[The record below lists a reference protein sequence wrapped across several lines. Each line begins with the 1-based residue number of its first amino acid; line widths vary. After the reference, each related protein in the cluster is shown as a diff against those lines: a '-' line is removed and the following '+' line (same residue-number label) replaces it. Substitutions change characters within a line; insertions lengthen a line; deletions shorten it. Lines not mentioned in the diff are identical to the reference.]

1 MLTSETPFTLIL
13 LTVALLAY
21 FVVSLVPRVDRME
34 DGYRKFVALTTLG
47 IAYLVVISLLLF
59 VVEDLAEAGSVETTL
74 SIAVFA
80 FLLLGLTFLYDVFDD
95 WLRLFVDP
103 EFHTW
108 VQLSMALAVVV
119 LLVVFFV
126 LAP

>member
-1 MLTSETPFTLIL
+1 MVLI
-13 LTVALLAY
+13 TVVLIAY
-21 FVVSLVPRVDRME
+21 FLVSLVPRTDRMV

-47 IAYLVVISLLLF
+47 ISYLVIISLLLF
-59 VVEDLAEAGSVETTL
+59 VVEGLAETGSVETTL

-80 FLLLGLTFLYDVFDD
+80 FLLFGLTFLYDVFDD
-95 WLRLFVDP
+95 WLRLFADA

-108 VQLSMALAVVV
+108 VQLSMVLAVVV
-119 LLVVFFV
+119 LLVVFFL